1 MEQGGGGGCDEDDYM
16 RLNHSPKKNKHTDDE
31 GKVIKGKCFLAH
43 SLIISRLQTHSSA
56 EVFFSSV
63 YVFMQKC
70 VCAYICCLIIST
82 CVFYGAEGIHVNTR
96 VCVCMCKLYVGEYF
110 MC

>member
-1 MEQGGGGGCDEDDYM
+1 MHIYFNSRFDCGTGGGGCDEDDYM

-56 EVFFSSV
+56 EGFWFFSV

-82 CVFYGAEGIHVNTR
+82 CVCFMERR
-96 VCVCMCKLYVGEYF
+96 VYM
-110 MC
+110 